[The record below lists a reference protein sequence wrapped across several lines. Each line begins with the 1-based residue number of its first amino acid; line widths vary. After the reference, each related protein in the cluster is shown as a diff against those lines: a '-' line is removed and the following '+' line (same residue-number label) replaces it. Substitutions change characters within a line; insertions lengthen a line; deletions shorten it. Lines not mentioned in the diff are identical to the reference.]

1 MEENN
6 NFNLTEKD
14 YPIIK
19 SINYDDQTGNL
30 FLIDNKNN
38 HFLCDIFGRKKINF
52 IPSISGIAN
61 ADERKNIPL
70 TSRNSNSRKLLTELF
85 STKTK
90 ISKKEKYINYLPTT
104 RRFEGYYLFPRPIVP
119 PYSNISGQD
128 KIGKNREKINNCL
141 NTYFS
146 YEKNKN
152 YVVKKNENNGLSFL
166 TYNLNDYDI
175 LKYDTEKILKVIE
188 DTFNEYKEKYKYKLN
203 ILKLDPAVKAI
214 TRFKKYILENRDIKI
229 INGRKLKEYS
239 PKIKEQYKI
248 TRNLLQKK
256 NLPKNIPSRNIY
268 QLRNCNTFSTIK
280 KIPKLKI
287 NQLHNKNNNN
297 NSDKINTICSSR
309 DLTIGRKIK
318 MNFGLFSYEEENKKK
333 KELNKDIGNKDLK
346 NDEKS
351 NLIKK
356 LNEKIEE
363 NDISFISLNE
373 KENNNNKYQIKN
385 MNKLKI
391 MNENEKN
398 LLKGFIQEEP
408 KQEKHIYKLLKPKI
422 KTNGYNYI
430 KDIELLKKTN
440 PIAFKLEEK
449 KEEKNLRQLQ
459 KNLKAIRINANNAMK
474 IKLKN
479 LK

>member
-1 MEENN
+1 MENNNN

-19 SINYDDQTGNL
+19 NISYDEQTGNL

-38 HFLCDIFGRKKINF
+38 HFLCDIFGRKKTNF

-61 ADERKNIPL
+61 ADERKNISL

-85 STKTK
+85 SPKKKT
-90 ISKKEKYINYLPTT
+90 SKKEKYINYFPTI
-104 RRFEGYYLFPRPIVP
+104 RRFEGYYLFPRPIAP
-119 PYSNISGQD
+119 PYSNLSGQE
-128 KIGKNREKINNCL
+128 KIDKNREKINNCL
-141 NTYFS
+141 KSYFS

-152 YVVKKNENNGLSFL
+152 YVVKKNDNNGLSFL
-166 TYNLNDYDI
+166 TYDLNDYDI

-188 DTFNEYKEKYKYKLN
+188 DTFDEYKEKYKYKLN
-203 ILKLDPAVKAI
+203 ILKLDPAIKAI
-214 TRFKKYILENRDIKI
+214 TKFKKYILENKDIKI
-229 INGRKLKEYS
+229 INGRKLKEYN

-248 TRNLLQKK
+248 TQNLIQKK
-256 NLPKNIPSRNIY
+256 ILPKNIPNRNVY

-287 NQLHNKNNNN
+287 SQSHNKKINF
-297 NSDKINTICSSR
+297 DKINTICSSR
-309 DLTIGRKIK
+309 DLTIGKKIK
-318 MNFGLFSYEEENKKK
+318 MNFGMFSYEEETKKK
-333 KELNKDIGNKDLK
+333 KDEELINDKDIN
-346 NDEKS
+346 NDEKN
-351 NLIKK
+351 NLMKK
-356 LNEKIEE
+356 LDEKIKE
-363 NDISFISLNE
+363 NDISFISIINE
-373 KENNNNKYQIKN
+373 KDNDNKKYQIKN

-408 KQEKHIYKLLKPKI
+408 KKEKYIYKLLKPKI
-422 KTNGYNYI
+422 KTNGYNFI
-430 KDIELLKKTN
+430 KDIELLRKTN

-449 KEEKNLRQLQ
+449 KEEKNLKQLE
-459 KNLKAIRINANNAMK
+459 KNLKALRINANNAMK